1 MKIGASLSHQDQVT
15 LLYEEEVKK
24 LEQQNVTLRYYALP
38 DINIATNEAYND
50 LRQMHDEVGIAQCQA
65 HVAPKFEPY
74 SLYHF
79 FSQL

>member
-50 LRQMHDEVGIAQCQA
+50 LRQMHDEVIICAISSACGAKIQTVQ
-65 HVAPKFEPY
+65 PIPR
-74 SLYHF
+74 